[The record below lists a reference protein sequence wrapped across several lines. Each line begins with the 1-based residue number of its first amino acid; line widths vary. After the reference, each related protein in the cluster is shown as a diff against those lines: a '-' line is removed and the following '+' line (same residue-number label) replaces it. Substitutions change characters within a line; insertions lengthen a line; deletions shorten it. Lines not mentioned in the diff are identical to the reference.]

1 MLNNKLDTYFD
12 SHCHLDFNEFDHNRS
27 QVLANCERLRVSS
40 IFVPGISES
49 GWQRQLAIIEQQMT
63 NVSLHYGFGLH
74 PYFLNEHDSNALEC
88 LETMLAT
95 HQPLAVG
102 EIGLDFMLDE
112 NGFDKQYRLLQ
123 KQLVIAKIAQLPVV
137 LHIRKAYDQVL
148 KLLRQV
154 KLKEGG
160 IVHAFAGSEQQA
172 KHFIELGFKL
182 GFGGAVTYTRA
193 SKLRKL
199 VTCLSL
205 ENIVLETDAPD
216 MLPSFVKTG
225 CNSPENIPKIAEII
239 AGLREIDVGSLTK
252 QTTQN
257 TKQAFNIK

>member
-1 MLNNKLDTYFD
+1 MLNNKVDTYFD
-12 SHCHLDFNEFDHNRS
+12 SHCHLDFKEFDHNRS
-27 QVLANCERLRVSS
+27 QILANCLRLRVNS
-40 IFVPGISES
+40 IFIPGVSEA
-49 GWQRQLAIIEQQMT
+49 GWQRQLAVIEKQIT
-63 NVSLHYGFGLH
+63 DVSLYYGFGLH
-74 PYFLNEHDSNALEC
+74 PYFLNEHGSKALVG
-88 LETMLAT
+88 LETVLAT
-95 HQPLAVG
+95 HQPIAVG

-112 NGFDKQYRLLQ
+112 AGFDKQYQLLQ

-148 KLLRQV
+148 KLLRQL

-172 KHFIELGFKL
+172 ERFIELGFKL

-193 SKLRKL
+193 NKLRKL
-199 VTCLSL
+199 ATRLPL

-216 MLPSFVKTG
+216 MLPSFVRAG

-239 AGLREIDVGSLTK
+239 AGLREIETDILTK
-252 QTTQN
+252 QTTLN
-257 TKQAFNIK
+257 TKQVFNIK